1 MSTPSVPTPRD
12 GAPASERRK
21 ALVTDVME
29 SLAGV
34 DSLPTDERLAQL
46 DEAQR
51 VLASVLQDSGANQ
64 LGLPG
69 VNARP

>member
-1 MSTPSVPTPRD
+1 MV
-12 GAPASERRK
+12 A
-21 ALVTDVME
+21 DVMA
-29 SLAGV
+29 SLSEV
-34 DSLPTDERLAQL
+34 DALPTDERLAQL

-51 VLASVLQDSGANQ
+51 VLASVLQDQGANQ